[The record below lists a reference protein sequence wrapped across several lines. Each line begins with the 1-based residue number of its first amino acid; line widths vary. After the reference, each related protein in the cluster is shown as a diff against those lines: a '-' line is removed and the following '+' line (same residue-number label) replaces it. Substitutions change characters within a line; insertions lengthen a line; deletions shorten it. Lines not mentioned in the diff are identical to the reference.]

1 MNFFIKHLLVDADG
15 QFAGATQWICQMQDP
30 VIVVHCV
37 LETLTDLVWT
47 NVIYG
52 PFLRS
57 KVWLLFTLLV
67 FLMSQSILKTWHAED
82 EATQGTLRIA
92 TAVCRAFVYFASMLE
107 LIYSRTRITC
117 KAIRDGEIV
126 RRCQIPVPSKVITDW
141 QESMSWLLTL
151 ILIAMFMVEP
161 ILYCLQ
167 ADSDF
172 PDAGLFTQNCPAA
185 RDVRDVYA
193 FLSMLAM
200 FCYFALL
207 VDFSALFVRCSAFVM
222 ISGQVLP
229 ELVLMLGAVFYLIL
243 VFGCATSASSEKS
256 SDFSNIAQSAL
267 SFFQIS
273 IGMYPAENFHSL
285 KESRWIM
292 VMCVGFTVLVVIFL
306 SNVLIAQIIGAY
318 SSLYDRMLG
327 RIGWQSYVTQCLLSA
342 ALASDASWRR

>member
-1 MNFFIKHLLVDADG
+1 
-15 QFAGATQWICQMQDP
+15 
-30 VIVVHCV
+30 
-37 LETLTDLVWT
+37 
-47 NVIYG
+47 
-52 PFLRS
+52 
-57 KVWLLFTLLV
+57 
-67 FLMSQSILKTWHAED
+67 
-82 EATQGTLRIA
+82 
-92 TAVCRAFVYFASMLE
+92 
-107 LIYSRTRITC
+107 
-117 KAIRDGEIV
+117 
-126 RRCQIPVPSKVITDW
+126 
-141 QESMSWLLTL
+141 
-151 ILIAMFMVEP
+151 
-161 ILYCLQ
+161 
-167 ADSDF
+167 
-172 PDAGLFTQNCPAA
+172 
-185 RDVRDVYA
+185 
-193 FLSMLAM
+193 MLAM

-327 RIGWQSYVTQCLLSA
+327 LARLNRMAIICDSMPAVRRSRFRRFVEALRLDERMEFGEGDVGLPGCIQILEPGNLNPTNQDSIMRFGGSTSPKMPWPEDEEDASGSLAERLDNLTKIWKKAMRRIEKKRDKGGRRDGSSSVSA
-342 ALASDASWRR
+342 ARPVRKKP